1 MVTPNLY
8 YADLKDSYLFYHI
21 AQKTGAYLEQNPGAH
36 LYRLGIGDV
45 SLPLCDA
52 VIKALHEAVDDQAT
66 AGRFHGYMPECGA
79 PFLREAIGGYLARP
93 YMCSD
98 EKAIALMGL
107 QWHNSWPEF
116 VHAFGMDEDLI
127 AKWPDYQTALAASAE
142 ITPIITEVL
151 ANVTRDEAI
160 EKLMTTDIPFDLCQH
175 FADLQDDQQAWDAGF
190 FQGIDYPSGKHI
202 GIVKAPAIFSSG
214 EAEFGPSGYPGE
226 YTREVLKEYG
236 FDDAKIDE
244 LREQGLV
251 TEEDQ
256 WDKDQYNMEKLMAQA
271 AAAKKKAE

>member
-1 MVTPNLY
+1 M
-8 YADLKDSYLFYHI
+8 
-21 AQKTGAYLEQNPGAH
+21 
-36 LYRLGIGDV
+36 
-45 SLPLCDA
+45 
-52 VIKALHEAVDDQAT
+52 
-66 AGRFHGYMPECGA
+66 
-79 PFLREAIGGYLARP
+79 
-93 YMCSD
+93 
-98 EKAIALMGL
+98 
-107 QWHNSWPEF
+107 
-116 VHAFGMDEDLI
+116 
-127 AKWPDYQTALAASAE
+127 
-142 ITPIITEVL
+142 L